1 VIAPL
6 TREGKFVL
14 IREERIPI
22 RAAIWS
28 MPAGQIDDSL
38 EPNEATV
45 REVARRE
52 LREETGYELTPGAEL
67 VSLGH
72 YFTSPGFTDEHC
84 YFFLAR
90 PVRKTAAGAQHDDT
104 EAIVDC
110 REFSAD
116 ALRQM
121 IADGEIRDAN
131 TLSIWARLVARGEI
145 FP

>member
-1 VIAPL
+1 MKRLCVRWRGANC
-6 TREGKFVL
+6 GKK
-14 IREERIPI
+14 P
-22 RAAIWS
+22 ATNWS
-28 MPAGQIDDSL
+28 RD
-38 EPNEATV
+38 
-45 REVARRE
+45 
-52 LREETGYELTPGAEL
+52 AEL

-104 EAIVDC
+104 EAIIDC

-116 ALRQM
+116 VLREM
-121 IADGEIRDAN
+121 IAEGEVRDAN